1 MDVFVTFA
9 ESFIAGSLPM
19 EWQTTEVH
27 VEEMEW
33 EWSDLD
39 EPMDWED
46 IPEVRCAKKSKVSKR
61 INNVTFQ
68 PTSTPA
74 APMEVSKP
82 VIPNTSVQVKKTTP
96 AKKKVSPPVDNK
108 ENSSLQVTP
117 NPPDP
122 IKVSALAYYES
133 MRRKIRSKPKVSPPQ
148 QLIGRKDEGGGFF
161 NITGHV
167 TQQKWQRW
175 STPSHQRTV
184 EAPPVA
190 ERRSSSN
197 WEMKILFV
205 TERKGRR
212 THFLEAC
219 ERRGCRK
226 TTPGAVQKGNFRRV
240 KKKDSP
246 RGTTGSR
253 PPSGVPRAT
262 LRSHAG
268 EQWLTGYF
276 EIRSVLLAQKT
287 NCLQYSHM

>member
-9 ESFIAGSLPM
+9 ESFIAGNLPM

-33 EWSDLD
+33 ECSDLD

-68 PTSTPA
+68 HTSTPA

-82 VIPNTSVQVKKTTP
+82 VISNTSFQVKKTTP
-96 AKKKVSPPVDNK
+96 EKKKVSPPVDDK

-117 NPPDP
+117 TPPDP
-122 IKVSALAYYES
+122 KKVSALAYYES
-133 MRRKIRSKPKVSPPQ
+133 IRRKIRSKPKVSPPQ
-148 QLIGRKDEGGGFF
+148 HLIGRTDEGGGFF
-161 NITGHV
+161 KITEHV

-184 EAPPVA
+184 KAPPVA

-197 WEMKILFV
+197 WKMKNIFV
-205 TERKGRR
+205 YVLGSSSGW
-212 THFLEAC
+212 L
-219 ERRGCRK
+219 RGVYLV
-226 TTPGAVQKGNFRRV
+226 PPRV
-240 KKKDSP
+240 ARMWAGYP
-246 RGTTGSR
+246 LR
-253 PPSGVPRAT
+253 PPGRHPV
-262 LRSHAG
+262 RSTIISKLPTFRC
-268 EQWLTGYF
+268 WK
-276 EIRSVLLAQKT
+276 SVFS
-287 NCLQYSHM
+287 YY